1 MLSGQE
7 TLGDCRFAVVIVIV
21 GGDVTIVTPRLAK
34 CTFSPRAARAA
45 ARRACDLSLVSL
57 AAVDAV

>member
-7 TLGDCRFAVVIVIV
+7 TLGDCRFAVVVIV

-57 AAVDAV
+57 ASTVAV

>member
-7 TLGDCRFAVVIVIV
+7 TLGDCRFAVVIV

-57 AAVDAV
+57 AAAAAV